1 MAKKDDKTRTY
12 PINYFLKDLDRPEGV
27 KRMMRDLFKGR
38 SKTLEEWQY
47 ADDKLN
53 NRRC

>member
-1 MAKKDDKTRTY
+1 MAKTKEVRTY
-12 PINYFLKDLDRPEGV
+12 PIDVYLKDCERPEGV
-27 KRMMRDLFKGR
+27 KRMMMDFFRGR
-38 SKTLEEWQY
+38 SKTLEEWKY